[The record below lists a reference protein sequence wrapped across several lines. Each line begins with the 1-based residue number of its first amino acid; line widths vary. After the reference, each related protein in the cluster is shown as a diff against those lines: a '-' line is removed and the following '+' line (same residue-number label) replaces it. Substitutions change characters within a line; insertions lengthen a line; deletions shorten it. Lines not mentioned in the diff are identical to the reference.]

1 MIENAISTNEN
12 LVQDNSSIEC
22 VSPET
27 NPIATI
33 QTEPKNLASANQLFD
48 FHAVHNGEACIESL
62 DPKDRGT
69 ERRFRFTR
77 ALLCTLLGVKSE
89 NTITNHVQALI
100 NRGVINDVKNLTS
113 LNIKNENGNGA
124 VKMTL
129 YDLKVFNYLV
139 MRLDTDQAWEKKAKF
154 NDVLVERETGVAQ
167 AQTQPT
173 IFDYA
178 RALIAEKERS
188 DALEAQ
194 NKALQAEHAETKVL
208 LAEEKEKVEYLER
221 SKSWIGDKKVATAMG
236 TAGAKSKECER
247 LKKEVCNLKSE
258 MDLKIY
264 NACSAIR
271 KEYEE
276 SWVTAREWCYK
287 HGLPVK
293 TDQPKWTVSAKLVEI
308 CASYPDREPQW
319 HPNARGT
326 RLFPK
331 WACDILDK
339 MYDEDDTFLKEYR
352 KV

>member
-1 MIENAISTNEN
+1 MIEKNITTNEN

-27 NPIATI
+27 NPIAT
-33 QTEPKNLASANQLFD
+33 TTHSEQLFD
-48 FHAVHNGEACIESL
+48 FNAEHNGEACIASL

-69 ERRFRFTR
+69 ERQFRFTR

-100 NRGVINDVKNLTS
+100 NRGVIDNVKNLTLYQS
-113 LNIKNENGNGA
+113 SHGLP
-124 VKMTL
+124 MTL

-194 NKALQAEHAETKVL
+194 NKALQAAHDETKVL
-208 LAEEKEKVEYLER
+208 LAEEKEKNEYLER
-221 SKSWIGDKKVATAMG
+221 SKSWIGDKKVATAMS
-236 TAGAKSKECER
+236 TASALSKKCDRLEKELDKAKSETE
-247 LKKEVCNLKSE
+247 LQV
-258 MDLKIY
+258 Y
-264 NACSAIR
+264 NVREAMR

-276 SWVTAREWCYK
+276 SWVKARDWCYK
-287 HGLPVK
+287 HKLTVK
-293 TDQPKWTVSAKLVEI
+293 INEPKWAVSAKLTEI
-308 CASYPDREPQW
+308 CETYPDRDQW
-319 HPNARGT
+319 RRDGSGT
-326 RLFPK
+326 KIFPK

-339 MYDEDDTFLKEYR
+339 MYDEDDTFLSEYR
-352 KV
+352 IV